1 MVRREQKSLVL
12 IDSFVAFGAGFML
25 SVAMLD
31 MLPEAFARNA
41 NPALFVFGGYLAVHL
56 AQHVFAPHFHYGE
69 ETHPVSR
76 RSGLSAL
83 VGLSIHTFFDGVA
96 IASGFLISGRLGI
109 LLFLAVLLHKLPEG
123 VAISSI
129 MLAGGQGA
137 KRAIWAAGLIGLATV
152 FGVLA
157 TGSVAALAQYGL
169 AISAGVT
176 IYVAASDLV
185 PTFQTRRGFRM
196 PVAFFG
202 GAAAYYVTELL
213 LKASGVS

>member
-1 MVRREQKSLVL
+1 
-12 IDSFVAFGAGFML
+12 
-25 SVAMLD
+25 
-31 MLPEAFARNA
+31 
-41 NPALFVFGGYLAVHL
+41 
-56 AQHVFAPHFHYGE
+56 
-69 ETHPVSR
+69 
-76 RSGLSAL
+76 
-83 VGLSIHTFFDGVA
+83 
-96 IASGFLISGRLGI
+96 
-109 LLFLAVLLHKLPEG
+109 
-123 VAISSI
+123 

-157 TGSVAALAQYGL
+157 TGSFAALAQYGL

-196 PVAFFG
+196 PMAFFG